1 MSQYPSRAEFLA
13 ARDAAMARV
22 TAGYQGVDATDPQT
36 PSGHAEG
43 IRTSTWLTSDY
54 RKNYRSDAMDITP
67 NDVVECLVKAGV
79 EQWVLMGLHGY
90 VGYLPMPRATQD
102 VDVMVA
108 IEEKEKAVG
117 AIQSGWPKLQAKELS
132 VVVRFADPADCF
144 ADGSPKVVVDIML
157 ALEPFYETILNHHV
171 VIDPKTGHRHPSI
184 EAAIVS
190 KYSAMVSPNRKLAKK
205 SIDAGDLRVLIEANL
220 ASIDQDKLFA
230 LACEV
235 WPGADADMKDIFH
248 RAVNDLPFEV

>member
-13 ARDAAMARV
+13 ARDAAMAKV

-67 NDVVECLVKAGV
+67 SDVVECLVKAGV

-117 AIQSGWPKLQAKELS
+117 AVSARWPTLVVSELS
-132 VVVRFADPADCF
+132 VVIRFKDPLDCF
-144 ADGSPKVVVDIML
+144 SDGRPKPVIDIML
-157 ALEPFYETILNHHV
+157 PVEPFYQTILEKHFRV
-171 VIDPKTGHRHPSI
+171 DQATGHRLPTM

-190 KYSAMVSPNRKLAKK
+190 KYAAMISPNREMSKK
-205 SIDAGDLRVLIEANL
+205 QFDGGDLRRIVKANL

-230 LACEV
+230 LAGEV

>member
-1 MSQYPSRAEFLA
+1 MSQYQSRAEFLA
-13 ARDAAMARV
+13 ARDAAMAKV
-22 TAGYQGVDATDPQT
+22 TAGYKGVDATDPQT

-67 NDVVECLVKAGV
+67 DDVVECLVDAGV

-108 IEEKEKAVG
+108 IHEKDKAMSAVQ
-117 AIQSGWPKLQAKELS
+117 AKWPKLETQELS

-144 ADGSPKVVVDIML
+144 ADGSPKVVIDIML
-157 ALEPFYETILNHHV
+157 AVEPFYQTILENHV
-171 VIDPKTGHRHPSI
+171 VIDAQTGHRHPTI
-184 EAAIVS
+184 EAAVVS

-205 SIDAGDLRVLIEANL
+205 SIDAGDLRNLIEANL
-220 ASIDQDKLFA
+220 NVINQDTLFA
-230 LACEV
+230 LAAEV
-235 WPGADADMKDIFH
+235 WDGADTDMKEVFH
-248 RAVNDLPFEV
+248 QAVNDLPFEV

>member
-1 MSQYPSRAEFLA
+1 MTQYQSRAEFLA
-13 ARDAAMARV
+13 ARDAAMAKV
-22 TAGYQGVDATDPQT
+22 TAGYKGVDATDPQT

-54 RKNYRSDAMDITP
+54 RKNYRSDALDITP
-67 NDVVECLVKAGV
+67 DDVVGCLVDAGV

-108 IEEKEKAVG
+108 IHEKDKAIAAVS
-117 AIQSGWPKLQAKELS
+117 ARWASLIVSELS
-132 VVVRFADPADCF
+132 VVARFKDPADCF
-144 ADGSPKVVVDIML
+144 SDGRPKPVIDIML
-157 ALEPFYETILNHHV
+157 PVEPFYQTILAKHV
-171 VIDPKTGHRHPSI
+171 RVDEVTGHRLPTV

-190 KYSAMVSPNRKLAKK
+190 KYAAMISPNREISKK
-205 SIDAGDLRVLIEANL
+205 GFDGGDLRRIVKANL
-220 ASIDQDKLFA
+220 DSINQDALFA
-230 LACEV
+230 LAAEV
-235 WPGADADMKDIFH
+235 WDGADADMKDIFH